1 MWCCSSAITGERSE
15 VNTDVAEFDRN
26 EPIVASAED
35 TASVD
40 VDAELA
46 ALLRH
51 TKGDVDGLC
60 AMLRAMH
67 QTSIAGSAITGR
79 KPRSSPAAGRSTR
92 AFDKGPDATEATTYS
107 RDGGCRRRGPPFLVA
122 VDPNKCEDARTGIW
136 TDDASVS
143 TDGVAD
149 VVSVCDANVGTD
161 VAWVGG
167 RGRTRDAGVETMGS
181 GVSVGV
187 GADDTMHTIV
197 GTEDVGVETTEINVE
212 THGTAVWLRAAS
224 GGGGGEGA
232 LGGGGGGLAAA
243 SAPTAAATAS
253 APPVSA
259 TWTAAGSAA
268 VAALG
273 GDGADKGDDGSMRRP
288 NRRSMKA
295 PKVAEGTYQLDI
307 MAAVSGACKGCGQP
321 KAAHIGA
328 AFTCPVV
335 ASSAGSSES
344 NAGVS
349 GAMGARSRG
358 RMEDAPDV
366 ATATAPLARPPL
378 RGGAN
383 DMWL

>member
-1 MWCCSSAITGERSE
+1 MQLTKPPFAPLWRISHRPLVPSRSLAPLDEGPRGECGAHAR
-15 VNTDVAEFDRN
+15 
-26 EPIVASAED
+26 
-35 TASVD
+35 
-40 VDAELA
+40 L
-46 ALLRH
+46 
-51 TKGDVDGLC
+51 
-60 AMLRAMH
+60 
-67 QTSIAGSAITGR
+67 GR
-79 KPRSSPAAGRSTR
+79 RWRQPPRRPRRQLGRGR
-92 AFDKGPDATEATTYS
+92 QRG
-107 RDGGCRRRGPPFLVA
+107 RRRGSRRPR
-122 VDPNKCEDARTGIW
+122 ESARERGPRRRRRQEGRCFRPRRPRKP
-136 TDDASVS
+136 ARLARR
-143 TDGVAD
+143 GQRHRRA
-149 VVSVCDANVGTD
+149 AARPHRAPLG
-161 VAWVGG
+161 GG
-167 RGRTRDAGVETMGS
+167 RGGSRRAVAAARRARLAAALAAPCAMGPA
-181 GVSVGV
+181 VGPQQV
-187 GADDTMHTIV
+187 
-197 GTEDVGVETTEINVE
+197 NVE

-243 SAPTAAATAS
+243 SASTAAATAS

-273 GDGADKGDDGSMRRP
+273 GDGAGKGDDGSMRRP

-335 ASSAGSSES
+335 ASSAGSSER

-358 RMEDAPDV
+358 RMEDTPDV